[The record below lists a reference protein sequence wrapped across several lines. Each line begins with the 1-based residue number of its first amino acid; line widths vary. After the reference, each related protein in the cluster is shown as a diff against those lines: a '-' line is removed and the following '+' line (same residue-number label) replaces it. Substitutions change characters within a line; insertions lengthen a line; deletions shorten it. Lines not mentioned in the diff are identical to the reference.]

1 MNSAGLIFERR
12 IIAVPNFLPNS
23 TFELLCS
30 CADRQVESERVHIPG
45 HKRGATISYHDLQS
59 CAPELVTFYHSPE
72 FQRWCS
78 FVIGERVQPTP
89 LNDLSSCS
97 LLIYSEPDDHIG
109 WHRDHNF
116 YNGRHFTALLSLIN
130 TNADGDGLSS
140 AQLTIR
146 DGNQE
151 EVIPTAPNTLV
162 LFEGAHILHRVTP
175 LLAGER
181 RVILSMTFC
190 TDPSSTALRNFE
202 RRLKDIAYFG
212 LRALWD

>member
-12 IIAVPNFLPNS
+12 IVAVSNFLPNS
-23 TFELLCS
+23 TFYVLRS
-30 CADRQVESERVHIPG
+30 CADRQVESERVHIPV

-59 CAPELVTFYHSPE
+59 CAPELTAFYHSPE
-72 FQRWCS
+72 FHRWCS
-78 FVIGERVQPTP
+78 FVIGERIQPTP
-89 LNDLSSCS
+89 PNDLSSCS
-97 LLIYSEPDDHIG
+97 LLIYSEADDHIG

-116 YNGRHFTALLSLIN
+116 YNGRHFTALLPLIN
-130 TNADGDGLSS
+130 TNAAGDGLSS
-140 AQLTIR
+140 AHLTIR

-151 EVIPTAPNTLV
+151 DVIPTAPNTLV

-175 LLAGER
+175 LRAGER
-181 RVILSMTFC
+181 RVVLSMTLC
-190 TDPSSTALRNFE
+190 TDPSSTVLRNVE